1 MRRNVKMRTQYK
13 VLIADDEYWIRENLR
28 TILDWEKYSFIFMEP
43 AIDGEDALR
52 KIEEDCPDI
61 LITDINMP
69 FLDGIE
75 LLTII
80 KKRFPKIITII
91 LSGYNDF
98 EFVRQAMLL
107 ETMDYLLKPVEQL
120 ELINVLTNA
129 LNRLDKNERLAK
141 EQVVIRDKLK
151 IAASLMQDREFSMYI
166 AGEDLELDQIVS
178 QGPNKFMEFKKFYV
192 MVIRVNYKHSTA
204 RLQNQEQGGSYKVKQ
219 KIIDLISSEETILFN
234 NIFSINEY
242 ILILNRNKEDIKS
255 LSELLIIYLE
265 EVLSAKLHIGIS
277 QEQWNF
283 KEIKNAYQEAVG
295 TFGFIPYYEQSI
307 TLWAQ
312 DVKKIPLRKRMVQ
325 EQEKQLIVAL
335 QNKNKKIIKQ
345 LLLGNK
351 GIITEQCKQWLFI
364 ELKQTLYRIIW
375 IIENN
380 IDANTKEKQLLLESF
395 SEWGEEALNTFEI
408 KEVIEVLDQILD
420 EALPTKEQGDHN
432 KTIRDTICL
441 VKKYIDEKYF
451 ENLSLTILSE
461 VFFVEKSYLSKAF
474 KQETGENLMLY
485 IARRRIEKATELIR
499 DNNLSLT
506 EISFLVGYED
516 YAYFN
521 RVFRKVIGKS
531 PREYKSQYEML
542 KV

>member
-1 MRRNVKMRTQYK
+1 MRTQYK